1 MTQGRKKLHA
11 GTGKELGDTHRG
23 IRDALGCAGG
33 GARGKQSPGLAS
45 GRPGGSEPQSGRNRS
60 VDDLFRLMEEA
71 GGGPTLPGG
80 GPAV

>member
-11 GTGKELGDTHRG
+11 GTGKELGDTH
-23 IRDALGCAGG
+23 
-33 GARGKQSPGLAS
+33 RGKQSPGLAS

-71 GGGPTLPGG
+71 GGGPTPPGG